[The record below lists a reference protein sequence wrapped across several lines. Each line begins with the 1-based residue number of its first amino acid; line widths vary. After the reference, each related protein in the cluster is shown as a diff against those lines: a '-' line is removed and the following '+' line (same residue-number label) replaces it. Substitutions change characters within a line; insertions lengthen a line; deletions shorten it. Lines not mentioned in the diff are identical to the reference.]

1 MPTPEFIVRL
11 RERIG
16 HDPLWL
22 VGVTGYIE
30 DESGRILLGRRS
42 DTGRWALIS
51 GINEPGEEP
60 ADTLVR
66 EAAEEA
72 GVRIAARELVSVH
85 ADPRELVYQN
95 GDRVQYLE
103 LLYACQLL
111 DDPAAACVSDEEST
125 DVGWF
130 DPAQLPEPL
139 SESSRER
146 IELATRY
153 RARAAR
159 GDARALFRSDGRWLP
174 CERAACAE
182 GDGDMRPRE
191 RDAR

>member
-30 DESGRILLGRRS
+30 DDSGRILLGKRT

-66 EAAEEA
+66 EAVEEA
-72 GVRIAARELVSVH
+72 GVRIAVRELVSVH
-85 ADPRELVYQN
+85 ADPREVTYEN

-103 LLYACQLL
+103 LLFTCRLL
-111 DDPAAACVSDEEST
+111 DEPCAACVSDEESS

-130 DPAQLPEPL
+130 DPAQLPDPL

-146 IELATRY
+146 IELAARY
-153 RARAAR
+153 RARAR
-159 GDARALFRSDGRWLP
+159 SGDARTLFRSAGSWLP
-174 CERAACAE
+174 YGQTGSTA
-182 GDGDMRPRE
+182 GDVVLRE
-191 RDAR
+191 RDAQ

>member
-30 DESGRILLGRRS
+30 DESGRILLGKRT

-72 GVRIAARELVSVH
+72 GVRIAVRELVSVH
-85 ADPRELVYQN
+85 ADPREVTYEN

-103 LLYACQLL
+103 LLFTCRLL
-111 DDPAAACVSDEEST
+111 DEPCAACVSDEESS

-130 DPAQLPEPL
+130 DLAQLPEPL

-146 IELATRY
+146 IELAARY
-153 RARAAR
+153 RARAGC
-159 GDARALFRSDGRWLP
+159 GDARTLFRSADSWLP
-174 CERAACAE
+174 YGRTGSTA
-182 GDGDMRPRE
+182 GDVVLRE

>member
-30 DESGRILLGRRS
+30 DDSGRILLGKRT

-66 EAAEEA
+66 EAVEEA
-72 GVRIAARELVSVH
+72 GVRIAVRELVSVH
-85 ADPRELVYQN
+85 ADPREVTYEN

-103 LLYACQLL
+103 LLFTCRLL
-111 DDPAAACVSDEEST
+111 DEPCAACVSDEESS

-130 DPAQLPEPL
+130 DPAQLPDPL

-146 IELATRY
+146 IELAARY
-153 RARAAR
+153 RARER
-159 GDARALFRSDGRWLP
+159 SGDARTLFRSAGSWLP
-174 CERAACAE
+174 YGQTGSTA
-182 GDGDMRPRE
+182 GDVVLRE
-191 RDAR
+191 RDAQ